1 MLFRSGAVTVVIAMR
16 DAGFILG
23 AYAATVVVIGGFAFW
38 VLRAGRR
45 SGRLVDDEE
54 KYWT

>member
-1 MLFRSGAVTVVIAMR
+1 MTAVLAMR

-23 AYAATVVVIGGFAFW
+23 AYAVTIVVIGGFALW
-38 VLRAGRR
+38 VLRACRR

>member
-1 MLFRSGAVTVVIAMR
+1 MTVVIAMR

-23 AYAATVVVIGGFAFW
+23 AYAAPVVVIGGFAFG

>member
-1 MLFRSGAVTVVIAMR
+1 MTTVIAMR

-23 AYAATVVVIGGFAFW
+23 AYAATVVVIGSFALW

-45 SGRLVDDEE
+45 SGRLIDDEE

>member
-1 MLFRSGAVTVVIAMR
+1 MTTVIAMG

-23 AYAATVVVIGGFAFW
+23 AYAATVVVIGSFALW

>member
-1 MLFRSGAVTVVIAMR
+1 MTAVLAMR

-23 AYAATVVVIGGFAFW
+23 AYAATIVLIGSFALW

>member
-1 MLFRSGAVTVVIAMR
+1 MTAVLAMR

-23 AYAATVVVIGGFAFW
+23 AYAATVVVIGSFALG
-38 VLRAGRR
+38 VLRSGRR
-45 SGRLVDDEE
+45 SGRHVDAEE